1 MSVPTSN
8 VVVAVGAQ
16 EAVVTKLGVTGI
28 RTADG
33 APTSNVVA
41 TVGTPVIKL
50 AGAEVRTVE
59 GAAVLHVSD
68 MPALAPTMVF
78 VPMNLVFAPLLL
90 RMGTCFNTL
99 PVPCVLLRK
108 LPTLALVDALPPDLV
123 GRETTASDLADVL
136 LPTLALVDALPPDL
150 VGRETDVLLPTLALV
165 DALPPDLVGRET
177 NTSELADVLRVLLF
191 VPTALAVEGLPE
203 RPALDPTRFLFEEVS
218 MEDASDEHNPSF
230 VVY

>member
-16 EAVVTKLGVTGI
+16 EAVVTKLGVTGV

-68 MPALAPTMVF
+68 MPALAPTMIF
-78 VPMNLVFAPLLL
+78 V
-90 RMGTCFNTL
+90 
-99 PVPCVLLRK
+99 
-108 LPTLALVDALPPDLV
+108 
-123 GRETTASDLADVL
+123 
-136 LPTLALVDALPPDL
+136 
-150 VGRETDVLLPTLALV
+150 
-165 DALPPDLVGRET
+165 
-177 NTSELADVLRVLLF
+177 
-191 VPTALAVEGLPE
+191 
-203 RPALDPTRFLFEEVS
+203 
-218 MEDASDEHNPSF
+218 
-230 VVY
+230 